1 MYIIPE
7 EEYILVFATH
17 NHAVLLYRR
26 LAKLGCHVELI
37 STPCRLSAGCTQ
49 SLKFK
54 ENYFNLVKEEIAKS
68 NVITRGIYKVC
79 SRGNKINYVPV

>member
-1 MYIIPE
+1 MYIVPE

-26 LAKLGCHVELI
+26 LAKLGCKIELI
-37 STPCRLSAGCTQ
+37 STPCRISAGCTQ

-54 ENYFNLVKEEIAKS
+54 EDYFNLVKEEAAKI
-68 NVITRGIYKVC
+68 NVITRGIYKIC
-79 SRGNKINYVPV
+79 RRGSKTNYVQV

>member
-26 LAKLGCHVELI
+26 LAKMGYQVELI
-37 STPCRLSAGCTQ
+37 STPCKISAGCTQ
-49 SLKFK
+49 SIKFK
-54 ENYFNLVKEEIAKS
+54 ENYYNVVKEEAAKS
-68 NVITRGIYKVC
+68 NIITRGLYKIC
-79 SRGNKINYVPV
+79 KKGSKTNYVPV